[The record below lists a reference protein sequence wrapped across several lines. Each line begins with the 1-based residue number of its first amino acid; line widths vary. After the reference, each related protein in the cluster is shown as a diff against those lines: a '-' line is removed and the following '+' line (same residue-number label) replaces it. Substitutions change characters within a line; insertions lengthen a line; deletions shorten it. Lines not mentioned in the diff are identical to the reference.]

1 MNGFIAMLGH
11 GRALELFLG
20 LLKIGLGIWLLFPGN
35 PVEIPAIADLAWYYP
50 NEVLA
55 FPLILVGTTQLAG
68 WLLNCLGYEVS
79 WMFRAVGA
87 QAAIFMWF
95 WFIFKTTFATT
106 SSPMFVIGV
115 LSVPFSALL
124 LYKAWNRLP
133 IPGAP
138 GAR

>member
-1 MNGFIAMLGH
+1 MLGH

-20 LLKIGLGIWLLFPGN
+20 LLKIGLGVWILFPGHS
-35 PVEIPAIADLAWYYP
+35 VEIPAIADLSWYYP
-50 NEVLA
+50 STLLA
-55 FPLILVGTTQLAG
+55 MPLIVVGLSQLAG
-68 WLLNCLGYEVS
+68 FALNCLGYEVS
-79 WMFRAVGA
+79 WIFRAVGA

-95 WFIFKTTFATT
+95 WLIFKTPFA
-106 SSPMFVIGV
+106 SSASPLFVLGV
-115 LSVPFSALL
+115 LALPFSALL

>member
-1 MNGFIAMLGH
+1 MSAFLSMLGH

-20 LLKIGLGIWLLFPGN
+20 MLKMGLGIWILIPGN
-35 PVEIPAIADLAWYYP
+35 VVQIPAIADLSWFYP
-50 NEVLA
+50 STLLA
-55 FPLILVGTTQLAG
+55 MPLIVVGITQLAG
-68 WLLNCLGYEVS
+68 LTLNCMGYEVS
-79 WMFRAVGA
+79 WVFRAVAA

-95 WFIFKTTFATT
+95 WLIFKTPFAGAD
-106 SSPMFVIGV
+106 SPLFVLGI